1 MNYATWQYCQLITYV
16 NASLRIEASNLDNE
30 WKQMFAI
37 TFNGIEATTLFM
49 LFNNVICSL
58 GKAYFASYLCVHFA
72 IENVKLNVF
81 HFLLRFYH
89 WVNLYIV
96 PILHKIMIFLCVE
109 TYFVLLSFAM
119 AIICIPIGRRCFY
132 GYIDITSL
140 KSCWNVSFRKLQSA
154 IQINVS
160 VKMSF
165 LSYRRQ

>member
-1 MNYATWQYCQLITYV
+1 MYYATWQYCQLITYV

-37 TFNGIEATTLFM
+37 LFNGIEATTLFM

-81 HFLLRFYH
+81 HFLLRFY
-89 WVNLYIV
+89 
-96 PILHKIMIFLCVE
+96 LCVE

-140 KSCWNVSFRKLQSA
+140 KSCWNVCFRNLQSA